1 MISKNTIKVI
11 KSLAHKK
18 FRLQKKLFLVEGD
31 KNVTEV
37 LKSKFQIEQLYATNE
52 FLDLNRSDLA
62 KVKSVLEVSK
72 EEIDRVSLLKNPQK
86 SLALCRLPENLPLP
100 KSILNLS
107 IFLDGIQDPGNLG
120 TIVRVCDWFG
130 IDYLFCSPDTVD
142 MFNPKVIQATMGS
155 FCKVQTQKVSVDEMI
170 QLAKKSRVSI
180 FGAYT
185 EGNNI
190 YREELPVKALLV
202 MGNEGNGIRPDLEQ
216 FIENKISIPKFTSDA
231 ESLNVAIATA
241 IICSEFR
248 RSW

>member
-1 MISKNTIKVI
+1 ME
-11 KSLAHKK
+11 
-18 FRLQKKLFLVEGD
+18 KLFLVEGE
-31 KNVTEV
+31 KNISDV
-37 LKSKFQIEQLYATNE
+37 LYSTIIVKQLFATSGFISKHKAIINNVQQI
-52 FLDLNRSDLA
+52 F
-62 KVKSVLEVSK
+62 EVS
-72 EEIDRVSLLKNPQK
+72 EEELSKASLLKSPQDG
-86 SLALCRLPENLPLP
+86 LALCEIPAISEIPAKINDNLV
-100 KSILNLS
+100 IY
-107 IFLDGIQDPGNLG
+107 LDGIQDPGNLG

-155 FCKVQTQKVSVDEMI
+155 FCKVQTQKVSIDEMI